1 MDRRGLFVRERIS
14 GHHGSS
20 IAELF
25 PVNPWGRGGSW
36 PPSVYSV
43 HVDQTRQ
50 ILNSEESRGISW
62 SANRTCWNAHCFT
75 RITDAVVSLNFTL
88 IRRLYTCQFS
98 TLWRSVIDS
107 ERRGSQ
113 LVRIP
118 VSPEGWWSQSA
129 LRSVTDHKEYSLT
142 NRAVWPT
149 LSPYLHNSGTP
160 LYFIAFL
167 HQMTSICK
175 TELIRSAGRSKY
187 TEIYFL

>member
-25 PVNPWGRGGSW
+25 PVDPWGRGGSW

-50 ILNSEESRGISW
+50 ILNSEDSRGISW

-98 TLWRSVIDS
+98 TLCRSVIDS

-118 VSPEGWWSQSA
+118 VSSR
-129 LRSVTDHKEYSLT
+129 LRNPKDGKV
-142 NRAVWPT
+142 RAPYN
-149 LSPYLHNSGTP
+149 LSRIT
-160 LYFIAFL
+160 
-167 HQMTSICK
+167 
-175 TELIRSAGRSKY
+175 RS
-187 TEIYFL
+187 TH